1 LKRLGVKAQIARG
14 EQAPGPGGLRS
25 RTPDIFR
32 KVACFTIRRALIR
45 FPLVRIEDMR
55 SFGLI
60 GGLGPGATIHY
71 YRELVKAQ
79 SGEFL
84 IVHADMERVRGYV
97 EHGDRAGLAGYFAP
111 MIERLA
117 RGGAEVAAI
126 SAVTPHICIRELEK
140 ISALPLVNIIETTA
154 AEIRSRGYKRVALFG
169 TRFVVESR
177 MFGMLEGVEVVVPEQ
192 VETIY
197 SAYMNIVNGGT
208 EDRTRIAQ
216 ELPVDAVL
224 LAGTDLA
231 QVFDETN
238 TEFSHI
244 DCAKVH
250 IQAILREL

>member
-1 LKRLGVKAQIARG
+1 VSRYIKIG
-14 EQAPGPGGLRS
+14 GPGNGFS
-25 RTPDIFR
+25 
-32 KVACFTIRRALIR
+32 R
-45 FPLVRIEDMR
+45 FPPVKIGGMHN
-55 SFGLI
+55 FGLI

-71 YRELVKAQ
+71 YRELAKAQ

-84 IVHADMERVRGYV
+84 IVQADMDRVRGYV
-97 EHGDRAGLAGYFAP
+97 ERGDRAGLAAYFAP

-169 TRFVVESR
+169 TRFVVASR
-177 MFGMLEGVEVVVPEQ
+177 LFGMLDGVEVVVPEQ
-192 VETIY
+192 VETIH

-208 EDRTRIAQ
+208 EDRITLTRIAR

-238 TEFSHI
+238 TEFPHV

-250 IQAILREL
+250 IDAILRELR